1 MSSLLTRL
9 DMLSASFGQTPVVPL
24 ADDTV
29 NLYAKLEFA
38 NPNGSAK
45 DRSAYWILKRAI
57 ERGDITEGTTVVE
70 SSSGNFAISMA
81 SFCQMLGIP
90 FVPVIDPNCNAPT
103 EAYLRTIC
111 ERVVKVEQPDGAGG
125 YLRTRLARVREL
137 VDELSP
143 AYWPDQYSNADAL
156 EAHYRMTGGELC
168 AAFRT
173 IDYVFVG
180 VSTGGT
186 IAGVSRRLKEHF
198 PKVTVVAVDAAGS
211 AIFGREPSARRIP
224 GLGSSIVPELC
235 GRARIDDVVI
245 VPERQAVEGCHELF
259 QRHGLYAGGSTGSVY
274 AAIRGYFDASRPAG
288 RRPTVTF
295 LCADRGASYA
305 HTIYNPTW
313 VKEQLGD
320 EAVGARPVVL
330 HRAEHRDRQ
339 GGRKESHDGL
349 VP

>member
-1 MSSLLTRL
+1 MTALLARL
-9 DMLSASFGQTPVVPL
+9 EMLSASFGQTPVVRL

-29 NLYAKLEFA
+29 DLYAKLEFA
-38 NPNGSAK
+38 NPNGSTK

-57 ERGDITEGTTVVE
+57 ERGDVTEHTTVVE

-81 SFCQMLGIP
+81 SFCQALGIR

-111 ERVVKVEQPDGAGG
+111 ERVVKVEEPDGSGG
-125 YLRTRLARVREL
+125 FLRTRLERVESLRAEL
-137 VDELSP
+137 APV
-143 AYWPDQYSNADAL
+143 YWPNQYTNPDAL

-168 AAFRT
+168 GTFRN

-186 IAGVSRRLKEHF
+186 VAGVSRRLKESF
-198 PKVTVVAVDAAGS
+198 PNITVVAVDAAGS
-211 AIFGREPSARRIP
+211 AIFGRPPSTRRIP
-224 GLGSSIVPELC
+224 GLGSSVVPDLC
-235 GRARIDDVVI
+235 RRAEIDDVVI
-245 VPERQAVEGCHELF
+245 VPERQAVASCHELF

-274 AAIRGYFDASRPAG
+274 AAIRSYFERFPPPGS
-288 RRPTVTF
+288 RPTVVF

-313 VKEQLGD
+313 VREHLDD
-320 EAVGARPVVL
+320 ESAGSRPIVL
-330 HRAEHRDRQ
+330 PKPV
-339 GGRKESHDGL
+339 GRKESHAGL